1 MKKRSHSV
9 IRANA
14 VHHIYQ
20 NTPNGYLIFYSLK
33 DYLVFY
39 SIISVV
45 ARRYDVQILGICLM
59 VDHIHLVVYVNDP
72 DQLLGFI
79 RDYTSLFTRMYNRW
93 YGFRG
98 SLFNTPFGCVPKQGH
113 KKTRTALALGTT
125 QSTQDGQGFQPTGR
139 PTRIYTA

>member
-1 MKKRSHSV
+1 
-9 IRANA
+9 
-14 VHHIYQ
+14 
-20 NTPNGYLIFYSLK
+20 
-33 DYLVFY
+33 
-39 SIISVV
+39 
-45 ARRYDVQILGICLM
+45 
-59 VDHIHLVVYVNDP
+59 
-72 DQLLGFI
+72 
-79 RDYTSLFTRMYNRW
+79 LFTRMYNRW